1 MSNGRTGWFVMIFLA
16 ALGLFTFIRY
26 QKKAFP
32 SASVDVKIQR
42 EEAQKVAADYLAA
55 RGFNVSG
62 YTNATIFG
70 ADDEAAIYLQ
80 KTLGMEKANE
90 LIRDQVPVWFWQARW
105 FRPLEK
111 LEYRAAVTPDGRV
124 LRFRRELEE
133 DKPGANLE
141 QAEARR
147 QAEDFVTKVA
157 GIDLRQ
163 YEPVDASSEKRKN
176 RTDHSFVWKK
186 KGFQIGDAE
195 WRISVLIQGDTLGS
209 FRQFLKVPEKFERD
223 FEKTKSE
230 GTLLALLSLAFS
242 FIIFIAALVV
252 AIQRYK
258 SGELRWKFA
267 VTLGMVISV
276 LLILAALNSLP
287 LLKANYQTQ
296 IPYGVFLATV
306 LVITVV
312 GALLYGILTL
322 LAGASGDSLTRELYP
337 SSVATLSDLIA
348 GRWGAAAVARSAVR
362 GYLLAFLL
370 VGYFVAFYLVAG
382 RYFHV
387 FVQAEGPFSN
397 ILNTKFPFL
406 FPLLVGFLA
415 SVTEEFA
422 YRFFGIT
429 VVKRYLKSTALAL
442 LIPAVIWAFGHSNY
456 PVFPVYVRGI
466 EVTIV
471 GLIFGYFFIKY
482 DLLTCLVAHYAVDA
496 IFVSAPLL
504 KSSNRY
510 FQISGVIVVALG
522 LLPLTP
528 ALVGL
533 FRRKQ
538 A

>member
-1 MSNGRTGWFVMIFLA
+1 MSNGRMGWVVMVLLA
-16 ALGLFTFIRY
+16 ALGLFTFVRY

-32 SASVDVKIQR
+32 SASVDVKIEREQAQR
-42 EEAQKVAADYLAA
+42 IAADYLAA

-62 YTNATIFG
+62 YSSVTIFG

-90 LIRDQVPVWFWQARW
+90 VIRDQVQVWFWQARW

-111 LEYRAAVTPDGRV
+111 LEYRVAVTPDGKV

-133 DKPGANLE
+133 EKPGANLE

-147 QAEDFVTKVA
+147 RAEEFVSNVA
-157 GIDLRQ
+157 KMDLSQ

-176 RTDHSFVWKK
+176 RADHSFVWKK

-195 WRISVLIQGDTLGS
+195 LRLSVAIQGDTVGGL
-209 FRQFLKVPEKFERD
+209 RQFLKVPEQFERD
-223 FEKTKSE
+223 FVKTKSA
-230 GTLLALLSLAFS
+230 GTLLTILSFAFS
-242 FIIFIAALVV
+242 VIIFIVALVIV
-252 AIQRYK
+252 IIRYK
-258 SGELRWKFA
+258 SGDLRWKFA
-267 VTLGMVISV
+267 VTLGAGIAV
-276 LLILAALNSLP
+276 LLILAALNSMP
-287 LLKANYQTQ
+287 LLQANYQTR

-306 LVITVV
+306 LVFTVIA
-312 GALLYGILTL
+312 ALVYGLLTL

-337 SSVATLSDLIA
+337 GSVASLNDLIG
-348 GRWGAAAVARSAVR
+348 GRWGTAAVARAAVR

-370 VGYFVAFYLVAG
+370 VGYFVVFYLVAG
-382 RYFHV
+382 RFLHV

-429 VVKRYLKSTALAL
+429 VVKKYLKSTALAL
-442 LIPAVIWAFGHSNY
+442 LLPAVIWAFGHSNY
-456 PVFPVYVRGI
+456 PIFPVYVRGI

-510 FQISGVIVVALG
+510 FQITGVIVVALG
-522 LLPLTP
+522 LLPLIP

-533 FRRKQ
+533 VRRKQ

>member
-1 MSNGRTGWFVMIFLA
+1 MGWVVMVVLA
-16 ALGLFTFIRY
+16 ALGLFFFIRY

-32 SASVDVKIQR
+32 SASVDVKVQR
-42 EEAQKVAADYLAA
+42 EQAEKIAADYLAA

-62 YTNATIFG
+62 YTSVTIFS
-70 ADDEAAIYLQ
+70 ADEEAAIYLQ

-90 LIRDQVPVWFWQARW
+90 VMRDQVQVWFWQARW

-111 LEYRAAVTPDGRV
+111 LEYRAAITPDGKV

-133 DKPGANLE
+133 DKPGANLD
-141 QAEARR
+141 QADARR
-147 QAEDFVTKVA
+147 RAEEFVANTA
-157 GIDLRQ
+157 GIDLSQ
-163 YEPVDASSEKRKN
+163 YEPVDASSEKQKN

-186 KGFQIGDAE
+186 KGFQIGEAE
-195 WRISVLIQGDTLGS
+195 LRLSVAIQGDTVGG
-209 FRQFLKVPEKFERD
+209 FRQFLKVPEQFEREVD
-223 FEKTKSE
+223 KTKAS
-230 GTLLALLSLAFS
+230 GTLLAIVSFAFS
-242 FIIFIAALVV
+242 AIIFIFALVIV
-252 AIQRYK
+252 MIRYK
-258 SGELRWKFA
+258 SGDLRWKFA
-267 VTLGMVISV
+267 VTLGSVIFV
-276 LLILAALNSLP
+276 LLILAALNAMP

-296 IPYGVFLATV
+296 VSYPVFLATILIV
-306 LVITVV
+306 VAVASLV
-312 GALLYGILTL
+312 YGILTL

-337 SSVATLSDLIA
+337 GSVASLNDLIA
-348 GRWGAAAVARSAVR
+348 GRLGTPAVAQAAVR

-370 VGYFVAFYLVAG
+370 AGYFVIFYLIAG
-382 RYFHV
+382 RFFHV

-415 SVTEEFA
+415 SITEEFA

-429 VVKRYLKSTALAL
+429 VVKKYLKSTALAL
-442 LIPAVIWAFGHSNY
+442 FIPAVIWALGHSTY

-471 GLIFGYFFIKY
+471 GLIFGYFFIRY

-510 FQISGVIVVALG
+510 FQISGVVVVALG
-522 LLPLTP
+522 LVPLLP
-528 ALVGL
+528 ALVRL
-533 FRRKQ
+533 VRRNET
-538 A
+538 